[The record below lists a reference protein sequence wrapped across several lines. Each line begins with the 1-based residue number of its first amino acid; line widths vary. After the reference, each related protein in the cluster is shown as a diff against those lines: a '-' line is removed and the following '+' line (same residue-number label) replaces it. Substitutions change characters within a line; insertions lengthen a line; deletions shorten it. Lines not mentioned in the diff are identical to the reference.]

1 MQQHTLLIIILIICI
16 VLLFLMFRIGYVMGI
31 NSIHITQFTPYNISE
46 M

>member
-16 VLLFLMFRIGYVMGI
+16 VLLFLMFRLGYVMGVNNI
-31 NSIHITQFTPYNISE
+31 GITQFTNKSK